1 MPQPVNAQ
9 LVLLK
14 LDKHIVKNVIGNVSH
29 AKDPLLIVK
38 NVLEIESQLIVP
50 AHQEHL
56 NQKIK
61 EPVAQTALGNAIH
74 VWMMI
79 IIVLFAEEIEFAL
92 LIQIMESLALA
103 PVQMDSLKPI
113 RKLVKN
119 AIQIVK
125 LAKSLMISS
134 HV

>member
-38 NVLEIESQLIVP
+38 NVLEIESQQIVL
-50 AHQEHL
+50 AHQELL

-61 EPVAQTALGNAIH
+61 EPVAQTALGNANH
-74 VWMMI
+74 VWMMM
-79 IIVLFAEEIEFAL
+79 IIVLNAEEIELAVL
-92 LIQIMESLALA
+92 DQIVEPLAA
-103 PVQMDSLKPI
+103 VQMDSLKPI

-125 LAKSLMISS
+125 LAKLLMISS